1 MDKVTII
8 ITGIFVFCI
17 ILLYILTIIIKNKKK
32 KEILSNIDR
41 LTTEKNLIISSS
53 LITELGKANKLINN
67 KKIASE
73 VEEWKK
79 RFDEIEKNDMPKL
92 TDKLIEVEN
101 YMLEKNYAEAHRS
114 LNKAEKSIFHV
125 KAKSIKLLNEIKE
138 LTESEERNREAITKL
153 KSVYREVVFK
163 YNKNK
168 NDYMDVS
175 SRIELQFENIDKLFS
190 AFEVAVQNSEYDE
203 LGKIVK
209 ALDDMIHN
217 ISIVIEEAPTIVMM
231 ATMILPKKMKDIKSV
246 SNKMIREGYNLEYL
260 NIDYNIEE
268 TNKKIAEIMD
278 KLYVLNL
285 QDSIFDL
292 KTLLD
297 YYETLYSDF
306 DAEKRGKKEY
316 ERVLININ
324 ERISK
329 VSSIIR
335 NLYAEIDNIK
345 DTYDLSDDEIKV
357 IDEINK
363 ELIAVKDSFKLI
375 KDRTLIKVM
384 PYSKLSSEIEMV
396 AVSLSKVEDKLETT
410 LKNLGSLKE
419 DEARARDQLSEIKTI
434 INNSKYKIK
443 DYNLPVIPDKF
454 YIELK
459 EAHDAIKEIVKEI
472 DKKPIS
478 IKTLNLRVDTARDLS
493 LKLYQTAD
501 SMVNTAAM
509 AEMAIVYGNRYR
521 SSNTEVEMGLISAS
535 KAFYKGD
542 YKNSLEIV
550 LNTLNIV
557 EPGIHKKLLS
567 KMEKEVQ

>member
-53 LITELGKANKLINN
+53 LITEFGKANKLINN

-79 RFDEIEKNDMPKL
+79 RFDEIEKTDMPKL
-92 TDKLIEVEN
+92 TDKLIEVES
-101 YMLEKNYAEAHRS
+101 YMLEKNYAEAHRC
-114 LNKAEKSIFHV
+114 LNKAEKNIFLV

-153 KSVYREVVFK
+153 KSVYREVIFK

-209 ALDDMIHN
+209 VLDDMIHN

-316 ERVLININ
+316 ERGLININ

-363 ELIAVKDSFKLI
+363 ELIAVKDSFKLV

-567 KMEKEVQ
+567 KMEKEV

>member
-53 LITELGKANKLINN
+53 LITEFGKANKLINN

-79 RFDEIEKNDMPKL
+79 RFDEIEKTDMPKL
-92 TDKLIEVEN
+92 TDKLIEVES

-114 LNKAEKSIFHV
+114 LNKAEKSIFLV

-153 KSVYREVVFK
+153 KSVYREVIFK

-209 ALDDMIHN
+209 VLDDMIHN

-316 ERVLININ
+316 ERGLININ

-567 KMEKEVQ
+567 KMEKEV

>member
-53 LITELGKANKLINN
+53 LITEFGKANKLINN

-79 RFDEIEKNDMPKL
+79 RFDEIEKTDMPKL
-92 TDKLIEVEN
+92 TDKLIEVES

-114 LNKAEKSIFHV
+114 LNKAEKSIFLV

-153 KSVYREVVFK
+153 KSVYREVIFK

-209 ALDDMIHN
+209 VLDDMIHN

-316 ERVLININ
+316 ERGLININ

-363 ELIAVKDSFKLI
+363 ELIAVKDSFKLV

-535 KAFYKGD
+535 KVFYKGD

-567 KMEKEVQ
+567 KMEKEV

>member
-316 ERVLININ
+316 ERGLININ

-567 KMEKEVQ
+567 KMEKEV